1 MFLSNRLTMEVRAPA
16 PQFRNIFQQTGHS
29 SAKRMRDGAANNN
42 RGASMKDAVKML
54 FIATGLTAI
63 PVMTASVA
71 LLMASVA
78 YELPGSLE
86 TLSYRAKNQSGTLPV
101 IRTSE
106 QDDED
111 VMTELAQAAGPP
123 PMVPPTMSEPG
134 RSPMIFDGPMRPEV
148 WIESP
153 QAECEENVDRY
164 AAIAG
169 YLKSKFRLQ
178 GSQKQAW
185 QKIEEAAE
193 PALEFIHELCAPL
206 PDRMAR
212 PPAAP
217 DMLDFVEQQLSA
229 RAAVLRA
236 IRGPVRAFYD
246 SLSPEQRAVLQPS
259 PVGRL

>member
-1 MFLSNRLTMEVRAPA
+1 L
-16 PQFRNIFQQTGHS
+16 RNKFQQTGHS
-29 SAKRMRDGAANNN
+29 SAKRMRDDAAINN

-54 FIATGLTAI
+54 FIGASLTAI
-63 PVMTASVA
+63 PFATASVA
-71 LLMASVA
+71 LLSASAA
-78 YELPGSLE
+78 YEPPGSLE
-86 TLSYRAKNQSGTLPV
+86 TVSFRAKDQSGTLPV
-101 IRTSE
+101 IRSSE

-111 VMTELAQAAGPP
+111 VMIKLAQAAGAP
-123 PMVPPTMSEPG
+123 PMVPPIMGEPG
-134 RSPMIFDGPMRPEV
+134 RVPRPPGASPMIFDGPMRPEV

-229 RAAVLRA
+229 RAAFLRA
-236 IRGPVRAFYD
+236 IRDPVRAFYD
-246 SLSPEQRAVLQPS
+246 SLSPEQRAVLQPPP

>member
-1 MFLSNRLTMEVRAPA
+1 MEVRAPA

-86 TLSYRAKNQSGTLPV
+86 TLSYRAKEQSGTLPV
-101 IRTSE
+101 IRSSE

-111 VMTELAQAAGPP
+111 VMIELAQAAGLPP
-123 PMVPPTMSEPG
+123 ATMGEPRRMPRPSGANPMN
-134 RSPMIFDGPMRPEV
+134 FNDPMRPDG

-153 QAECEENVDRY
+153 KAECQEKVERY

-169 YLKSKFRLQ
+169 FLRNKFRLQ

-185 QKIEEAAE
+185 KKIEEAAQ
-193 PALEFIHELCAPL
+193 PALESIHELCTQL
-206 PDRMAR
+206 PDSMAG
-212 PPAAP
+212 PPSTP